1 MDRLPEGVYSRFR
14 YVLLV
19 SKRAEQLIQG
29 SMPKID
35 TRIKKP
41 TKVARMELTA
51 GAFNWQMTPPPPDEA
66 VAAVFGDTAVT
77 EEEQ

>member
-1 MDRLPEGVYSRFR
+1 METLPDGVYSRFR

-29 SMPKID
+29 SMPKIE
-35 TRIKKP
+35 TASRKP
-41 TKVARMELTA
+41 TKVARLELSA
-51 GAFNWQMTPPPPDEA
+51 GAFHWEMTPPPPDEA
-66 VAAVFGDTAVT
+66 VTAVFGDTAIT